1 MEPVSAIKSQR
12 AETSPAPRA
21 LRIGF
26 VPDTDIRVPAG
37 AERAWRAGRI
47 GLATLSATDLRYG
60 WFAFPVDFEVGGHAF
75 LSASREPLVDIMFSL
90 AHSLHTLCS
99 RGSAEIDFT
108 ENSYVIRLRRDGED
122 VEFTSS
128 YAAPAV
134 APRCPVQEYVE
145 GVCAFVGTGV
155 EWLVEH
161 RPALAENP
169 ALHELRALVRVPVG
183 DGDADGGSESQ

>member
-26 VPDTDIRVPAG
+26 VP
-37 AERAWRAGRI
+37 
-47 GLATLSATDLRYG
+47 
-60 WFAFPVDFEVGGHAF
+60 
-75 LSASREPLVDIMFSL
+75 
-90 AHSLHTLCS
+90 
-99 RGSAEIDFT
+99 
-108 ENSYVIRLRRDGED
+108 
-122 VEFTSS
+122 
-128 YAAPAV
+128 
-134 APRCPVQEYVE
+134 E

-169 ALHELRALVRVPVG
+169 ALHELRALVQVPVG